1 MPTEESASSS
11 IELYRMIMSNLN
23 RSRGVAAYI
32 AYIPSDIEVNHTHNF
47 THFISSNNEAS
58 HLPNVLAI
66 SKKGHKET
74 SR

>member
-1 MPTEESASSS
+1 MPTEERASSS

-23 RSRGVAAYI
+23 MSRGVA